1 MRTFSKE
8 IIVWMC
14 HNENA
19 VKGNKW
25 RVMGVTGRMHFMK
38 FNLYILQE
46 LNTVYSIQMTK
57 WQGATG
63 CPRSHRMPH

>member
-25 RVMGVTGRMHFMK
+25 RVRGVTGRMHFMK

-46 LNTVYSIQMTK
+46 LNTV
-57 WQGATG
+57 
-63 CPRSHRMPH
+63 